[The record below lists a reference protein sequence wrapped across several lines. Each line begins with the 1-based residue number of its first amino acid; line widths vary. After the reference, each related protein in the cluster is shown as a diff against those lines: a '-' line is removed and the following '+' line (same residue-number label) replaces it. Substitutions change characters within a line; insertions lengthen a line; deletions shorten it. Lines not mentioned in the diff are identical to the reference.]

1 MKRKW
6 KLLTVFS
13 LVLMLGLAV
22 TGLASAD
29 VIRGKGTLN
38 AEGSGAA
45 TLRMSGQVEITSH
58 GSGVVYIYGA
68 EKIRAE
74 GNGKRTDRGRLFI
87 LRGHEGKISI
97 TGERMVVR
105 IVGQEIEFDARG
117 KGTAILRGRGT
128 YETGNG
134 RTGDWEPNGLTVSV
148 EEEE

>member
-1 MKRKW
+1 MKRSW
-6 KLLTVFS
+6 KLLTVFG
-13 LVLMLGLAV
+13 LVLMLGMAL

-29 VIRGKGTLN
+29 VIRGKGTLH

-45 TLRMSGQVEITSH
+45 TLRMSGHIKITSH
-58 GSGVVYIYGA
+58 GSGVVYIHGA
-68 EKIRAE
+68 EGIRAE
-74 GNGKRTDRGRLFI
+74 GDGNRVDRGRLVIF
-87 LRGHEGKISI
+87 RGHEGTISI

-134 RTGDWEPNGLTVSV
+134 HTGDWEPNGLTLEV
-148 EEEE
+148 EEE